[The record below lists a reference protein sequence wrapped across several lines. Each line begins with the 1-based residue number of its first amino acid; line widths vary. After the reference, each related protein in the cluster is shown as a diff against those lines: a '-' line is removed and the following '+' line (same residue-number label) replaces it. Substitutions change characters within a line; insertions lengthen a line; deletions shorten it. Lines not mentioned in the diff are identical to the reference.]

1 MSSTKEIL
9 SSAEQRMK
17 KSLEALQHELASI
30 RTGKA
35 TTALLDGIKVEA
47 YGQLS
52 PLKQVANVS
61 VVDTKTLSV
70 QVWDRSLA
78 PVVEKAIRDAGMGLN
93 PASEGQSIRVPIPPL
108 SEERRK
114 EYVKLVRKIAEESKV
129 ALRNVRRDAIHAI
142 EKAEKDKLITEDD
155 KNRGKKDAD
164 ALIQKFERLIDE
176 SVSKKEKE
184 IMEV

>member
-70 QVWDRSLA
+70 QVWDKSLA
-78 PVVEKAIRDAGMGLN
+78 PSIEKAIRDAGMGLN
-93 PASEGQSIRVPIPPL
+93 PATDGQSIRVPIPPL
-108 SEERRK
+108 TEERRK
-114 EYVKLVRKIAEESKV
+114 EYVKLVRKLAEESKV
-129 ALRNVRRDAIHAI
+129 ALRNVRRDAIQAI
-142 EKAEKDKLITEDD
+142 EKAEKEKLISEDD
-155 KNRGKKDAD
+155 KNRGKKEAD
-164 ALIQKFERLIDE
+164 ALIQKFERLIDD
-176 SVSKKEKE
+176 SVAKKEKE

>member
-17 KSLEALQHELASI
+17 KSLEAFQHELAAI

-52 PLKQVANVS
+52 PLKQVASIS
-61 VVDTKTLSV
+61 VLDTRTLSV
-70 QVWDRSLA
+70 QVWDKSLA
-78 PVVEKAIRDAGMGLN
+78 PTIEKAIRESGMGLN
-93 PASEGQSIRVPIPPL
+93 PALDGQSIRVPIPPL
-108 SEERRK
+108 TEERRK
-114 EYVKLVRKIAEESKV
+114 EYVKLVRRLAEESKI
-129 ALRNVRRDAIHAI
+129 ALRNVRRDAIQAI
-142 EKAEKDKLITEDD
+142 ERAEKEKLISEDD
-155 KNRGKKDAD
+155 KNRGKKEAD
-164 ALIQKFERLIDE
+164 ALIHKFERLIDD
-176 SVSKKEKE
+176 SVAKKEKE

>member
-93 PASEGQSIRVPIPPL
+93 PTADGQSIRVPIPPL